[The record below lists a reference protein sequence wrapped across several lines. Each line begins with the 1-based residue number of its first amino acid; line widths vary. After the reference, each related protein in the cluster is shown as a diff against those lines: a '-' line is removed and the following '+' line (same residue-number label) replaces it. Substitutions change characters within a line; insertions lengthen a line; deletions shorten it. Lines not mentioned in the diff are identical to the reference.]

1 MRRSGRLVF
10 DIWMVLLVAVVFGIV
25 ASSAALAAQ
34 STVVTVWG
42 WRSQDKA
49 LWEAVQAKLDV
60 MGENIKIE
68 HRAITAT
75 QYDAVLSTAM
85 QGGQGPDIITSR
97 AGLTVASYAAAGQYE
112 PLAGKVNLS
121 VFNPGV
127 LQQVSYNGV
136 AYAVPFAVQT
146 VHVYYNKDIYKKLGL
161 QVPQTWDEFIK
172 NLKTIKSAG
181 YIPLFVSGREAWTLP
196 LIVEAIGATWL
207 GNDWTAEAAARK
219 TDFTAPEFVA
229 VLQRIKDLEP
239 YFQPNATASN
249 YNDMNVAFT
258 TGMAANVIDGIWSH
272 ATYQQANPNL
282 NFGTFLVPGRTKSVR
297 PQVYAFVDGGYAI
310 NAASKVKP
318 AAVKVLSL
326 MASVAGGQ
334 VFIDTTHEPS
344 AVPGVTVPGGDVLL
358 KQALQEYANQP
369 VSPIFGIRSAFDMHP
384 VSSQQKNVTAYQG
397 INSLLMDAVQG
408 MLVGKLTPAAA
419 AKRVNDG
426 LSWYFKK

>member
-1 MRRSGRLVF
+1 MCRSGRLVF
-10 DIWMVLLVAVVFGIV
+10 GILTVLLVALVLGPV
-25 ASSAALAAQ
+25 ASFRVLAAQ
-34 STVVTVWG
+34 PTVVTVWS
-42 WRSQDKA
+42 WRTQDNALWKAVQDK
-49 LWEAVQAKLDV
+49 LDA

-97 AGLTVASYAAAGQYE
+97 AGSTVASYAAAGQYE
-112 PLAGKVNLS
+112 PLTGKVNLS
-121 VFNPGV
+121 AFNPGV
-127 LQQVSYNGV
+127 LQQVSYKGV
-136 AYAVPFAVQT
+136 AYAVPFAIQT
-146 VHVYYNKDIYKKLGL
+146 LHVYYNKDIYKKLGL

-207 GNDWTAEAAARK
+207 GNDWTKKAVDRK
-219 TDFTAPEFVA
+219 TNFTDPKFVE

-239 YFQPNATASN
+239 YFQSNATASN

-258 TGMAANVIDGIWSH
+258 TGMAAHVIDGIWSH
-272 ATYQQANPNL
+272 ATYQQANPKL
-282 NFGTFLVPGRTKSVR
+282 NFGTFLIPGPTKSVR
-297 PQVYAFVDGGYAI
+297 PQVYSFVDGGYAL

-318 AAVKVLSL
+318 AALKVLNL

-334 VFIDTTHEPS
+334 IFVDTTHEPS

-358 KQALQEYANQP
+358 KQALQEYASQA
-369 VSPIFGIRSAFDMHP
+369 VSPIFGIRSAFDMPP
-384 VSSQQKNVTAYQG
+384 VSSQQKNVAAYQG

-408 MLVGKLTPAAA
+408 MLVGKLTPEAA